1 MFRLLDKAGATINSI
16 RHVSSVYAETLLV
29 KQY

>member
-1 MFRLLDKAGATINSI
+1 MFRLLDKAGTTMNRI

-29 KQY
+29 KK